1 MTFLLFLGLL
11 VAILLSGYFSGM
23 ETGYYSLNKYRL
35 ELRAEDG
42 DPAARRL
49 LQHLARPAWLMT
61 VVLLGTNLSVD
72 LATHLGEAFLLQV
85 LSLERGGGGVWI
97 YLLNTLFLTPLLF
110 LFGEVLPKV
119 LFRAAAETLTY
130 RFSSGISLA
139 GAVLSPLILI
149 LALPARLAIKLARG
163 GGGVLSPL
171 AGKEGLRALLGKK
184 GGKGSTLSRVQAELA
199 GRLVDLNR
207 VEVGHVMVP
216 LKKVALARLSW
227 TRKTFLEWAG
237 KLPYSRFPVQGPG
250 GPADLAGYVYL
261 LDLLYDPRPDC
272 PLKDHLRRL
281 VELPAEAPLDQGLLT
296 LQRKKAR
303 IALVRGRGGEPLG
316 IVTVQDLWEEIVGDW
331 EREGGKL

>member
-11 VAILLSGYFSGM
+11 GAILLSGYFSGM
-23 ETGYYSLNKYRL
+23 ETGYYSLNKFRL
-35 ELRAEDG
+35 ELRAEDR

-49 LQHLARPAWLMT
+49 LQHLSRPAWLMT

-72 LATHLGEAFLLQV
+72 LATHLGEAFFLHV
-85 LSLERGGGGVWI
+85 LDLERGREGLWL

-110 LFGEVLPKV
+110 LFGEVFPKV
-119 LFRAAAETLTY
+119 LFRAASETLTY

-139 GAVLSPLILI
+139 GVLLSPLILL
-149 LALPARLAIKLARG
+149 LALPARLAVKLARG

-171 AGKEGLRALLGKK
+171 AGREGLRTLLGGK

-199 GRLVDLNR
+199 GRLVDLER
-207 VEVGHVMVP
+207 VEAGHVMVP
-216 LKKVALARLSW
+216 LKKAALAEAAW
-227 TRKTFLEWAG
+227 KKKEFLAFAERH
-237 KLPYSRFPVQGPG
+237 PFSRFPAFGPG
-250 GPADLAGYVYL
+250 GPMDLEGYVYL
-261 LDLLYDPRPDC
+261 LDVLYDSRPDC

-281 VELPAEAPLDQGLLT
+281 EEIPADLSVDQGLLL

-316 IVTVQDLWEEIVGDW
+316 IVTVQDLWEEIVGEW
-331 EREGGKL
+331 ERV